1 MYCIHCITCWFRSFF
16 VTNYNI
22 YIAALCRLYRC
33 SGWGVTSVWLY
44 PRRLLDCVASG
55 LCRFWTVRLLV
66 CATSG
71 LCCFRSVPLLDCAAS
86 GLCHLQPAH
95 LPACATSNLCN
106 FLTRSLLACDTFFF
120 CTFLK
125 ILEIKLQNLHF
136 LLASHQK
143 VTNFLFI
150 THFYADFIKKVI
162 ILHTF

>member
-1 MYCIHCITCWFRSFF
+1 M
-16 VTNYNI
+16 
-22 YIAALCRLYRC
+22 CRLHRC
-33 SGWGVTSVWLY
+33 SGWGVSSIWLY

-55 LCRFWTVRLLV
+55 LCRFWTVPLLDCATSGLCHFWPMLLPV

-106 FLTRSLLACDTFFF
+106 FLTRSRLACDTFFF